1 MMRTFSLKCKVITPL
16 FMGGANQQA
25 ELRTQSINGLLRWWF
40 RIAGGSIEDEKR
52 LFGWAG
58 EKSNQG
64 LVRIFIKNFDE
75 LQKNKF
81 SKDFDNEGRVRQDKG
96 INYIGFSLD
105 QRFNEKQD
113 KPRREYIKENQTFE
127 MSISFHPKANEEDIK
142 KFFCALWLAFNLGN
156 FGSRSR
162 RGFGAIR
169 IKEIKIEKI
178 KEDGKEDY
186 EYITNNCYGL
196 SFAPSGDL
204 GTWINKNL
212 NEIKKVLNQPRK
224 DIPNLFDNFEIY
236 QIQKDNFSNWKNW
249 IAQVQEGRQGK
260 YLKNSWGGNNV
271 SDWKDLLDFM
281 GFLLMAYRS
290 YRPPDY
296 DNAKKILRG
305 NNLNTPTFERA
316 IFGIPLNFYFSS
328 LNRGSMVHLK
338 LGNDNLRRA
347 SPLMIKIIQSESGY
361 EGLFIVMKSTFMP
374 ANSRLVFSNESI
386 NLPEENIWEALDG
399 FIESLERHNLI
410 DKIYP
415 KEV

>member
-1 MMRTFSLKCKVITPL
+1 MIRAFSLKCKVITPL
-16 FMGGANQQA
+16 FIGGANQQA

-64 LVRIFIKNFDE
+64 LVRIFIKDFDE

-113 KPRREYIKENQTFE
+113 RPRREYIKENQTFE
-127 MSISFHPKANEEDIK
+127 IKISFHPGANEEDIK

-162 RGFGAIR
+162 RGFGS
-169 IKEIKIEKI
+169 IKIERIQGQLPNNFNLQFKPQNSI
-178 KEDGKEDY
+178 DKWLKNQLY
-186 EYITNNCYGL
+186 YI
-196 SFAPSGDL
+196 
-204 GTWINKNL
+204 KNL
-212 NEIKKVLNQPRK
+212 NFWQRRNG
-224 DIPNLFDNFEIY
+224 IPYLFENFEIY
-236 QIQKDNFSNWKNW
+236 QIQKDKFSNWEKWKNY
-249 IAQVQEGRQGK
+249 VQKGRQGK

-271 SDWKDLLDFM
+271 NNWKDLLDFI

-290 YRPPDY
+290 YRMPDY
-296 DNAKKILRG
+296 DNAKKILQGIRV
-305 NNLNTPTFERA
+305 NNPTFERA

-328 LNRGSMVHLK
+328 LEKGDMVHLK

-347 SPLMIKIIQSESGY
+347 SPLLMKIIQSESGY
-361 EGLFIVMKSTFMP
+361 EGLFIVMKSTFIP
-374 ANSRLVFSNESI
+374 NNSRLVFSNVNI
-386 NLPEENIWEALDG
+386 NLPEENIWQALDG
-399 FIESLERHNLI
+399 FITSLKNHNLI

-415 KEV
+415 

>member
-16 FMGGANQQA
+16 FIGGANQQA

-96 INYIGFSLD
+96 INYIGFSL
-105 QRFNEKQD
+105 E
-113 KPRREYIKENQTFE
+113 
-127 MSISFHPKANEEDIK
+127 ANEEDIK

-162 RGFGAIR
+162 RGFGSVMIEDVQGNFPHNFKLEFKPKNPIDEWLKSQLNYIKSLGFWQER
-169 IKEIKIEKI
+169 IDIPFVFSNNFKIYRVIKENFKNWGDWI
-178 KEDGKEDY
+178 KE
-186 EYITNNCYGL
+186 
-196 SFAPSGDL
+196 
-204 GTWINKNL
+204 
-212 NEIKKVLNQPRK
+212 
-224 DIPNLFDNFEIY
+224 
-236 QIQKDNFSNWKNW
+236 
-249 IAQVQEGRQGK
+249 VQEGRNGK
-260 YLKNSWGGNNV
+260 YLVKSWGLNQITNITN
-271 SDWKDLLDFM
+271 WQELLDFM
-281 GFLLMAYRS
+281 GFLLMAFRS
-290 YRPPDY
+290 YRNPDY
-296 DNAKKILRG
+296 QNAKNILRG
-305 NNLNTPTFERA
+305 NRQSNLFERP
-316 IFGIPLNFYFSS
+316 IFGLPLNFYFSS
-328 LNRGSMVHLK
+328 LNRGNMVHLK

-415 KEV
+415 KEI

>member
-1 MMRTFSLKCKVITPL
+1 MKTFNVVCKVITPL

-25 ELRTQSINGLLRWWF
+25 ELRTQSINGLFRWWF
-40 RIAGGSIEDEKR
+40 RVVGGSIEDEKR

-64 LVRIFIKNFDE
+64 LVRIFIKDFDE

-127 MSISFHPKANEEDIK
+127 IKISFHPKANEEDIK

-162 RGFGAIR
+162 RGFGS
-169 IKEIKIEKI
+169 IKIENIQGQFPNNFNLQFKPQNSI
-178 KEDGKEDY
+178 DKWLKNQLY
-186 EYITNNCYGL
+186 YI
-196 SFAPSGDL
+196 
-204 GTWINKNL
+204 KNL
-212 NEIKKVLNQPRK
+212 NFWQRRNG
-224 DIPNLFDNFEIY
+224 IPYLFENFEIY
-236 QIQKDNFSNWKNW
+236 QIQKDKFSNWEKWKNE
-249 IAQVQEGRQGK
+249 VQKGRQGK

-271 SDWKDLLDFM
+271 NNWKDLLDFM

-290 YRPPDY
+290 YRMPDY
-296 DNAKKILRG
+296 DNAKKILQGIRV
-305 NNLNTPTFERA
+305 NNPTFERA

-328 LNRGSMVHLK
+328 LEKGDMVHLK
-338 LGNDNLRRA
+338 LRDDTLRRA

-361 EGLFIVMKSTFMP
+361 EGLFIVMKSTFIP
-374 ANSRLVFSNESI
+374 NNSRLVFSNVNI
-386 NLPEENIWEALDG
+386 NLPEENIWQALDG
-399 FIESLERHNLI
+399 FIDSLQRHNLI
-410 DKIYP
+410 KKI
-415 KEV
+415 EFTHD

>member
-1 MMRTFSLKCKVITPL
+1 MRTFSLKCKVITPL

-64 LVRIFIKNFDE
+64 LVRIFIKEPPFQPQE
-75 LQKNKF
+75 F
-81 SKDFDNEGRVRQDKG
+81 SPKQAGY
-96 INYIGFSLD
+96 NYLGFSLKLTK
-105 QRFNEKQD
+105 RKSF
-113 KPRREYIKENQTFE
+113 PENQAFE
-127 MSISFHPKANEEDIK
+127 MKISFHPKANEEDIK

-328 LNRGSMVHLK
+328 LEKLAKTTRDKKIKFKDSVHLK

-374 ANSRLVFSNESI
+374 VNSRLVFSNVI
-386 NLPEENIWEALDG
+386 VNLAKDPENTENIWQAIDG
-399 FIESLERHNLI
+399 FIESLKRHNLI